1 MTDYPDRPGYSF
13 NPGPPPEV
21 SRYLK
26 NKGFKTGFSWLDTE
40 PEEHAVSFTVAKAMQ
55 TDLLAD
61 IRAEVQR
68 AIDEGLPYK
77 TFAKTLTPTLQ
88 RRGWWGQ
95 ALMEDP
101 ATGAL
106 EKVQLGSP
114 RRLKIIYDA
123 NIRTARAA
131 GQWER
136 IERTKALLPFLEYRL
151 GPSEDH
157 RPHHE
162 DKSGLIL
169 PVDHPFWDEWMPPN
183 GWGCK
188 CWVKQITRRA
198 AEAKGGQSP
207 DPVVPDKRWTNKRTG
222 EVRAVPVGIDPGW
235 QRNPGQLR
243 LQAQEAL
250 LRDKIDLLPEPV
262 ARTAL
267 RDILSSWRLERM
279 LAGNSPG
286 LIPMAVLSPA
296 LRDALK
302 IDFGVVSLRDDI
314 AAKIREDHPDVTLAV
329 MTSFADAIYDG
340 TALLREYEGRPE
352 LHILVDG
359 ERPWRMVI
367 KMIADKR
374 ELWISSVHRIRDGQ
388 WDVIKRRRGMT
399 VIRG

>member
-1 MTDYPDRPGYSF
+1 MTDHPDRPGYSF
-13 NPGPPPEV
+13 NPGAPPEV
-21 SRYLK
+21 TRYLQ
-26 NKGFKTGFSWLDTE
+26 NKGFKVGFSWLDTE

-55 TDLLAD
+55 VDLLGD
-61 IRAEVQR
+61 IQAELLRAN
-68 AIDEGLPYK
+68 AEGLPFRA
-77 TFAKTLTPTLQ
+77 FAKSLTPKLQ
-88 RRGWWGQ
+88 ARGWWGQ

-114 RRLKIIYDA
+114 RRLKTIYDA

-162 DKSGLIL
+162 DKAGVIL

-198 AEAKGGQSP
+198 ADAKGGVSA
-207 DPVVPDKRWTNKRTG
+207 DPVVPDRTWTNKRTG
-222 EVRAVPVGIDPGW
+222 ETQLVPQGIDPGW

-250 LRDKIDLLPEPV
+250 LRGKIDVLPEPV

-279 LAGNSPG
+279 MSGESPG
-286 LIPMAVLSPA
+286 SIPMAVLSPA

-314 AAKIREDHPDVTLAV
+314 AAKIRVNHPDVTIAV
-329 MTSFADAIYDG
+329 MAQFADAIYDG
-340 TALLREYEGRPE
+340 TALLRQFDGRTE
-352 LHILVDG
+352 LHILVAG
-359 ERPWRMVI
+359 EKPWRMVI
-367 KMIADKR
+367 KLIADKR

-388 WDVIKRRRGMT
+388 WDVIKQRRGMK
-399 VIRG
+399 VVRE